1 MSGRVRVSNL
11 KPFTASFN
19 TVTTSTTAGTY
30 TQLPSVV
37 CDEVVFT
44 SVPTTNAV
52 PIIVA
57 YSATPTA
64 GHKLYVAGVTGTSI
78 PFVNPVVVPTGVTR
92 NANALFITNE
102 SGTNALVISFMCLVY
117 DNNSMAGFPNTAP
130 GSQA

>member
-52 PIIVA
+52 PIIAA

-78 PFVNPVVVPTGVTR
+78 PFVNPVTVPTGPTR
-92 NANALFITNE
+92 NANALYLTNE

-117 DNNSMAGFPNTAP
+117 DSNSMAGFPATAP